1 MATAVWNPT
10 TRMWDTQ
17 ASMDAF
23 GPSGEP
29 TQQSPGM
36 GEGFDLV
43 DPVWSDNFGRTYTQE
58 QNYIGGE
65 GATNFVQT
73 QPYSGIMGEGNPMP
87 GELAPVG
94 PGYDA
99 GTKTV
104 KELLPENFYTG
115 NIDEELLNRTAP
127 GDARW
132 DAVLGAYGSDFKRK
146 GQYDYFNQNNQA
158 NHYRYFSTLQDD
170 YAPKYY
176 GIGGQNFNFIRGET
190 DSIWGSDTDLIRN
203 TMVEQIAPALQAT
216 YEETAM
222 AALQARDEF
231 KQQYGQY
238 WTEATSPLD
247 VIQMQYNK
255 LADIKGITDKKQ
267 LFSDEELAKSRQMA
281 QDRQDQLKKMD
292 EQRSGFAEVMKVLKV
307 PMMFAGMIFTGGAI
321 SSLLGTAGAGV
332 TGIAGAA
339 DLGGI
344 GGLAGADAAAA
355 LPASMGGLGGIDL
368 TTALTTG
375 YKAYGTV
382 DKILNWDGD
391 VGGQLGSVLEAASG
405 NDVGGTAGTIEDIQN
420 TATTSGT
427 NVANKVSE
435 FFGGGNPF
443 QSSGKKLQRLSTGS
457 SVFGP
462 SQGVIAEYDNFSS

>member
-1 MATAVWNPT
+1 MT
-10 TRMWDTQ
+10 WDTL
-17 ASMDAF
+17 
-23 GPSGEP
+23 EP
-29 TQQSPGM
+29 QQQIQGW
-36 GEGFDLV
+36 GEGFDNNIYT
-43 DPVWSDNFGRTYTQE
+43 DNFGRTYTQE
-58 QNYIGGE
+58 QSYVGGE
-65 GATNFVQT
+65 GATQWVQT
-73 QPYSGIMGEGNPMP
+73 QPYSGIWGEGNPMP
-87 GELAPVG
+87 GELAPVE

-104 KELLPENFYTG
+104 RELLPENFYTG
-115 NIDEELLNRTAP
+115 NLDEELLNRTAP

-132 DAVLGAYGSDFKRK
+132 DATLKTYGVDFDDK
-146 GQYDYFNQNNQA
+146 GNYDYYNKNAQR
-158 NHYRYFSTLQDD
+158 NHYRYFSTLKDD
-170 YAPKYY
+170 YAPQYY
-176 GIGGQNFNFIRGET
+176 GIQGQTFNFIRGET
-190 DSIWGSDTDLIRN
+190 DSIWGPDTDLIRN

-267 LFSDEELAKSRQMA
+267 LFSEEQLAESRKMA

-292 EQRSGFAEVMKVLKV
+292 DQRSGFAEVMRVLKV
-307 PMMFAGMIFTGGAI
+307 PMMFASMIFTGGAI
-321 SSLLGTAGAGV
+321 SSMLGTAGAGV

-344 GGLAGADAAAA
+344 GGIAGADAVAT
-355 LPASMGGLGGIDL
+355 LPASMGGFGGINL

-375 YKAYGTV
+375 YKAYSTI
-382 DKILNWDGD
+382 DKILNWDEGSD
-391 VGGQLGSVLEAASG
+391 GGQIGSVLEAASG
-405 NDVGGTAGTIEDIQN
+405 NDVGGTAGTIEDIKN
-420 TATTSGT
+420 TAVNSGT

-443 QSSGKKLQRLSTGS
+443 TSSGKKLKRLSTGS

-462 SQGVIAEYDNFSS
+462 SQGVIADYDNFSA